1 MIKNGNTNGKKAL
14 KELFNISS
22 HQGNANKNC
31 FEITSYKS
39 EKPRSIKTN
48 DNLQCQGCRVKGT
61 RPSCIANGSANL
73 YSHFGV
79 W

>member
-1 MIKNGNTNGKKAL
+1 MGYKSKQKMIKNGNTNGKKAL

-39 EKPRSIKTN
+39 EKPRSIKQMITYS
-48 DNLQCQGCRVKGT
+48 VKD
-61 RPSCIANGSANL
+61 AE
-73 YSHFGV
+73 
-79 W
+79 